1 MAIRYDKKL
10 NQEINKIVRNYNQ
23 KIYRIRRYEDSY
35 NYQIPSIIN
44 KTQLKS
50 MAYTRKELRR
60 KLNELKRYSQRGAEF
75 SIQLPSGNII
85 SKYEFENL
93 RKERARVKRKLTNEI
108 KRLETEKPTV
118 YGKEQATTFAQMG
131 DSYYLSN
138 VGRRNAIDINWKDL
152 TKEEFEKFKERVY
165 KIGRNIEYESS
176 LFRDNYK
183 KMLFDLAYYTGY
195 DEEKIKLLES
205 KIDSLNN
212 KKFYKLFNTE
222 KGIKAI
228 TEYYLLITGKKMK
241 RVDPSAIREDVW
253 QNYDNL
259 IENIDDIIGKI

>member
-10 NQEINKIVRNYNQ
+10 NQEINKVIRNYNQ
-23 KIYRIRRYEDSY
+23 KIYRIRKYEDNY

-44 KTQLKS
+44 KTQLKT
-50 MAYTRKELRR
+50 MAYTRKELKR
-60 KLNELKRYSQRGAEF
+60 KLNELKRFSERGAET
-75 SIQLPSGNII
+75 SIQLAGGYILSRYEYENI
-85 SKYEFENL
+85 K
-93 RKERARVKRKLTNEI
+93 RERARVKRKLTNEI

-138 VGRRNAIDINWKDL
+138 VGRKKAIDIEWKQL
-152 TKEEFEKFKERVY
+152 SKEEFESFKEKVY

-183 KMLFDLAYYTGY
+183 KMLFDLAYYTNY
-195 DEEKIKLLES
+195 DEEKIKYLEN

-241 RVDPSAIREDVW
+241 RIDPSSIREDVW